1 MAQVHPH
8 LTPLVDMPQDTAV
21 VHPEDSL
28 EDPLEDTVV
37 DPREHSLVDKVVA
50 LPETSPEILVATKAH
65 MDSETHDNLMETSHN
80 PNFTPTPIPTRNTTF
95 NHLKTQTLVYSKFVE
110 L

>member
-1 MAQVHPH
+1 MHPH

-37 DPREHSLVDKVVA
+37 DPREHSLVDKVSNVYFR
-50 LPETSPEILVATKAH
+50 V
-65 MDSETHDNLMETSHN
+65 
-80 PNFTPTPIPTRNTTF
+80 
-95 NHLKTQTLVYSKFVE
+95 NHYAMS
-110 L
+110 